1 MAQQNQTPLTDMEKG
16 LLKHKSRMES
26 HLNGVQ
32 RKLDI
37 RTKFIID
44 LLKDDHKKLKEFYVI
59 GDYWMK
65 GYVMTELKEYTNKK
79 GKKTMKH
86 YVGKHYWTKQPKE
99 EEPTLV
105 YGWSIQITE
114 ETVELYDIDNKGN
127 LIANKD
133 KFQRYYDSM

>member
-1 MAQQNQTPLTDMEKG
+1 MKYKYKVIRVPDSYIMPAPGGVVTYTSSSDFYKVEEKEAMS
-16 LLKHKSRMES
+16 L
-26 HLNGVQ
+26 
-32 RKLDI
+32 
-37 RTKFIID
+37 
-44 LLKDDHKKLKEFYVI
+44 KKLIKTFDPKKVFLVKY
-59 GDYWMK
+59 K
-65 GYVMTELKEYTNKK
+65 NKK